1 MTDLALVLRSYSM
14 LQQNR
19 YEADISRMITTSGRI
34 TIPLWKFM
42 SFGDA
47 LSDEL
52 LVDYSIFLRNSPL
65 TEGLRNLIDLTW
77 DRNSSHAGKKF
88 TFNLTASPDSI
99 KKLLPTPSID
109 EAAIGIELQSPSLKR
124 PRISKIESYSPA
136 TLARYSKLIEKKL
149 MALLSEEIPSANV
162 HLQHQVLRDVML
174 RLEKMIDGVD
184 PETSNINN
192 AIVANIKNL
201 VMSLEKYGRNDRE
214 QIKFKENLATAIS
227 GTNSIMRLR
236 NATGLSRRVI
246 DHGKSMRTLFDT
258 ETAKAIVEEQSKIN
272 NERVAQSTEIN
283 CSNEDQSDEEDS
295 ENENGESDRDDEE
308 VNTQQGVKKRS
319 PNGEGKRLLTSKNRY
334 RSFFSFKARK
344 VRSDIITGEEVQRFC
359 HESQWGGRID
369 TLKLSRQSVI
379 IEQPRGGFEYEP
391 IRSYQYTVQEMYCH
405 FKDTEYGAR
414 QRNSNSGRNMFLRRF
429 RELICPCMT
438 RDTADQIVAE
448 FKQCLKSWDDMRKKD
463 NNIKKAISRCQFTE
477 CSYLKEGSP
486 TAAMYTA
493 ASKSASNFLAYL
505 LCPQINRDEL
515 AITISGD
522 QQLDVQDSY
531 RSKINVQ
538 ISKNL
543 ALAKE
548 KKNLLDEIFRAS
560 CAQKCELS
568 IKCEFVRSS
577 VLTISFTL

>member
-1 MTDLALVLRSYSM
+1 
-14 LQQNR
+14 
-19 YEADISRMITTSGRI
+19 
-34 TIPLWKFM
+34 M

-109 EAAIGIELQSPSLKR
+109 EAAVGIELQSPSLKR

-214 QIKFKENLATAIS
+214 QIKFKENLAIAIS

-246 DHGKSMRTLFDT
+246 DHGKSMRTLFDI
-258 ETAKAIVEEQSKIN
+258 ETAKAIAEEQSKISD
-272 NERVAQSTEIN
+272 ETVAQSTEIN
-283 CSNEDQSDEEDS
+283 GSNEDESDEEDS

-308 VNTQQGVKKRS
+308 VNTLQGVKKRS
-319 PNGEGKRLLTSKNRY
+319 PNGEGKRLVTSKNRY
-334 RSFFSFKARK
+334 RSFFSSKARK

-391 IRSYQYTVQEMYCH
+391 IRSYQYTVQEMYSH

-414 QRNSNSGRNMFLRRF
+414 QRNSNNGRNMSLRRF

-438 RDTADQIVAE
+438 KAKQRDTADQIVAE

-463 NNIKKAISRCQFTE
+463 NNIKKAISRCQSTE
-477 CSYLKEGSP
+477 CSYHKEGSQ

-538 ISKNL
+538 MSKNL

-548 KKNLLDEIFRAS
+548 KKILLDENFRAS
-560 CAQKCELS
+560 CAKKGELP
-568 IKCEFVRSS
+568 IKYEFVRSS